1 MFFLYVFQIQIM
13 AAKLKACQ
21 EILPPSRPLTEAEY
35 HAHQRRIQMITSK
48 SPSLQST
55 PSVAAVAAAAHH
67 QHLHHLN
74 SSRLSGTF
82 NNSLVGNNHQTI
94 TTTNSHESLPAKTL
108 V

>member
-1 MFFLYVFQIQIM
+1 M

-48 SPSLQST
+48 SPSLSS
-55 PSVAAVAAAAHH
+55 PSAAAVAAAHQ
-67 QHLHHLN
+67 QHLLHLN

-82 NNSLVGNNHQTI
+82 NNSLVGNNHQTSI

>member
-1 MFFLYVFQIQIM
+1 M

-48 SPSLQST
+48 SPSLQQS
-55 PSVAAVAAAAHH
+55 PSAAAAMGTYP
-67 QHLHHLN
+67 LN
-74 SSRLSGTF
+74 VSRLNGSF
-82 NNSLVGNNHQTI
+82 NSTINSTINNTI
-94 TTTNSHESLPAKTL
+94 NSTINSTINNLSTTVTPIKSTNSHESLPTTL